1 MFYLEHRA
9 SVGSRLSFC
18 FLPFCFREY
27 HIVLLIMAEIEAEV
41 CTDCSALVC
50 FRSHVNYSHQVFLQ
64 FKWHYSF
71 HFHFTK
77 KRNMQAEA

>member
-1 MFYLEHRA
+1 
-9 SVGSRLSFC
+9 
-18 FLPFCFREY
+18 
-27 HIVLLIMAEIEAEV
+27 
-41 CTDCSALVC
+41 LVC